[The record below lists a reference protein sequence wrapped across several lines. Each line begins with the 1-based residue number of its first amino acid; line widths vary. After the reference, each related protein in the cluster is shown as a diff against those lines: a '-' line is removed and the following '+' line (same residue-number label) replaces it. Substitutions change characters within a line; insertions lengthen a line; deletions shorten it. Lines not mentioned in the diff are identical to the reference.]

1 MTSAVEPTPPD
12 PAPARRRGR
21 PRNEGLRRTILRAA
35 AELLE
40 EHGVEG
46 VTIEAIAERAAVGK
60 QTIYRRWSSRAAV
73 LVEAFLSQ
81 DDLAIDH
88 QPDTGSLRKDLA
100 AFASALTMTANREAL
115 RRSVA
120 GLVAASHADAEVGR
134 LFRERFV
141 APARAALRQVLAR
154 ASERGELHQDLDEE
168 VALDAILGAVWY
180 RALLSG
186 GRLDDT
192 YAETLAATVVQG
204 VLSREHRA
212 AASEPRRPL
221 RGRVMEE
228 IETIDLFG
236 NLNREGQDSAR

>member
-1 MTSAVEPTPPD
+1 MTAVEPSSEPP
-12 PAPARRRGR
+12 RRRGR

-40 EHGVEG
+40 ERGVDG

-60 QTIYRRWSSRAAV
+60 QTIYRRWASRAAV

-81 DDLAIDH
+81 DESAGGA
-88 QPDTGSLRKDLA
+88 PDTGTLRKDLA
-100 AFASALTMTANREAL
+100 IFASSLADSAGRESL

-120 GLVAASHADAEVGR
+120 GLVSASHTDPEVGR

-141 APARAALRQVLAR
+141 APSRAILRQVLER
-154 ASERGELHQDLDEE
+154 AADRGELYPDFDLE
-168 VALDAILGAVWY
+168 VVIDALLGAIWY
-180 RALLSG
+180 RALISG

-192 YAETLAATVVQG
+192 YAESLAAALANG

-212 AASEPRRPL
+212 PPGDKTRLRPRL
-221 RGRVMEE
+221 ADELD
-228 IETIDLFG
+228 TIDLFG
-236 NLNREGQDSAR
+236 NLNRQGEDSAR

>member
-1 MTSAVEPTPPD
+1 VD
-12 PAPARRRGR
+12 
-21 PRNEGLRRTILRAA
+21 
-35 AELLE
+35 
-40 EHGVEG
+40 G

-81 DDLAIDH
+81 DDLLDH

-100 AFASALTMTANREAL
+100 SFASTLTVAASRDSL

-141 APARAALRQVLAR
+141 APARAVLRQVLAR
-154 ASERGELHQDLDEE
+154 GSERGELHQDLDIE
-168 VALDAILGAVWY
+168 VVIDELLGAVWY
-180 RALLSG
+180 RALISG

-192 YAETLAATVVQG
+192 YAESLAASVVHG
-204 VLSREHRA
+204 ILTREHRA
-212 AASEPRRPL
+212 PAPETRKPTRSRSAD
-221 RGRVMEE
+221 E

-236 NLNREGQDSAR
+236 NLNRDGQDSAR